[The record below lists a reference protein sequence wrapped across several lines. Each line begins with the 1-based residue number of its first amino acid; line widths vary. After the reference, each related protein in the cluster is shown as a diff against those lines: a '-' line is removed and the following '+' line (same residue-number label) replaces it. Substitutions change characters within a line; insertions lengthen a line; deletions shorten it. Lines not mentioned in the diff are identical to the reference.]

1 MGDSE
6 VLQGGRISLAVKQN
20 ESNGSIP
27 RIELIGLIWT
37 HDIFLGDPSCSIV
50 RNRPKKYLF
59 GLECLVRT
67 S

>member
-27 RIELIGLIWT
+27 ESSSL
-37 HDIFLGDPSCSIV
+37 V
-50 RNRPKKYLF
+50 LF
-59 GLECLVRT
+59 GLMTFPGGPKL
-67 S
+67 